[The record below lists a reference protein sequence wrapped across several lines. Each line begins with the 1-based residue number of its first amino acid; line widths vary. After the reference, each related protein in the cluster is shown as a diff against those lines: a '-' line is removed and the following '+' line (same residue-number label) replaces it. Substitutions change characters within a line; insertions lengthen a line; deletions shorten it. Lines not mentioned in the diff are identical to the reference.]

1 MSVVNTLNL
10 ALFLPDKKLPI
21 ETVISPKRPGYGTK
35 GRDISLQANFF
46 ELKLPKGDIH
56 HYDVTITPDKCP
68 RAVNHAVVQTM
79 VDQYHRMFG
88 GQKPVYD
95 GRKNLYSR
103 SPLPIDKEKVGSC
116 SIIYIYYLYK
126 RIQFQYCM

>member
-1 MSVVNTLNL
+1 V
-10 ALFLPDKKLPI
+10 
-21 ETVISPKRPGYGTK
+21 SPKRPGYGTT
-35 GRDISLQANFF
+35 GRDIQLQANFF

-103 SPLPIDKEKVGSC
+103 SPLPIDKEKVSLF
-116 SIIYIYYLYK
+116 SITSKMILQSFK
-126 RIQFQYCM
+126 LSGANLSKVVNNKSNCCCFRKSL